1 MYLCWGKNTNG
12 RYILLF
18 IIEHKTARRR
28 AEVEVL
34 QFR

>member
-1 MYLCWGKNTNG
+1 MDLCWGKNTNG

-18 IIEHKTARRR
+18 IIEHKTVRRR

-34 QFR
+34 LLR